1 MESLSQLW
9 DSMEITESF
18 RFREPVDEIKAA
30 RSRYERV
37 SGITLVPW
45 QVIGV
50 IHSREAD
57 CDFHCHLHNGDPL
70 TGRTI
75 HVPKGRPLEGDAP
88 FTWEDS
94 AIDALAYDTLSG
106 LGGWDDIATTLDR
119 IERFNGLGYRRLGL
133 PSPYLWAGTNHYL
146 SGKYTADGIYNPR
159 AIDQE
164 AGAAGLLRL
173 LGYLKVS

>member
-75 HVPKGRPLEGDAP
+75 HVPKGRPLEGDARSP
-88 FTWEDS
+88 
-94 AIDALAYDTLSG
+94 G
-106 LGGWDDIATTLDR
+106 R
-119 IERFNGLGYRRLGL
+119 IR
-133 PSPYLWAGTNHYL
+133 PSMRWLMTRSRG
-146 SGKYTADGIYNPR
+146 S
-159 AIDQE
+159 E
-164 AGAAGLLRL
+164 AGMTLPRPSIGSSGSTGSDTGAWDFPPRISGPGPITIFRENTPRMGSTIPGPSIRKRALPVCSACWDIW
-173 LGYLKVS
+173 K